1 MNETYYERIEKRSV
15 FRFLGGVIPRLIQ
28 WIKFSKYRRKAL
40 RKGAYIG
47 KDTVIIKRLAQ
58 RANANLMIGDSS
70 SIGSYKLDLRSPIR
84 IGNHVIISN
93 DSEII
98 TTSHYIDSP
107 EWEHKYYGIEIEDYV
122 WIASNVLILPSCRKI
137 RYGAVIGAGAVVVK
151 DVPPMSVMGGNPA
164 QCIKQRKCVHDKL
177 VISSLLS
184 GDLITYWKTW
194 TNRKR

>member
-58 RANANLMIGDSS
+58 RANANLMIGDYS

-137 RYGAVIGAGAVVVK
+137 GYGAVIGAGAVVVK

-177 VISSLLS
+177 VISSLLN